1 MRLVVGAATD
11 VGRVREVNEDSYLVD
26 EAMGLYAIADGVG
39 GHQAG
44 EVASSTAL
52 EALRASIRSGKA
64 LRDAIED
71 ANDAVYAKS
80 LTDDDLR
87 GMGTTITAAT
97 LAAGDTLLV
106 GHVGDSRAYMLRDGD
121 LRQLTTDHS
130 RVQELV
136 DDGRLTAEE
145 AAVHPMRNII
155 TRAIG
160 MDETVEVDVYPVA
173 LRAGDRILFCSDGL
187 TDMLL
192 DDFLGTELRR
202 EEEPAR
208 AATRLVDAANRAGGV
223 DNITVLVLGV
233 TDEGEPDAHSQSAVV
248 VTAGPVAAPT
258 PEPDSDAVPR
268 PSRRRTVVRV
278 LAWTIPILVIL
289 GIGIGV
295 VGWYGRSQYYV
306 SPTAGRVVVYRG
318 VPGGLLWWD
327 PTVDRRTDVTMR
339 ELRPADADH
348 VRSEPTFSSQ
358 GDANA
363 YVRQIE
369 DRATAATTTTL
380 PPSTTPTTST
390 STTTTAPTAATAP
403 PAGP

>member
-26 EAMGLYAIADGVG
+26 EGIGLYAIADGVG

-64 LRDAIED
+64 LRDAIEA
-71 ANDAVYAKS
+71 ANDSVYAKS

-97 LAAGDTLLV
+97 LAAGNTLLV
-106 GHVGDSRAYMLRDGD
+106 GHVGDSRAYMLRDGE

-136 DDGRLTAEE
+136 DGGQLTAEE

-160 MDETVEVDVYPVA
+160 MDETVEVDVYPVE
-173 LRAGDRILFCSDGL
+173 LQVGDRILFCSDGL
-187 TDMLL
+187 TDMLH

-202 EEEPAR
+202 EEDPER

-233 TDEGEPDAHSQSAVV
+233 TADDPVRESPAPATAV
-248 VTAGPVAAPT
+248 TGTPVAAPPT
-258 PEPDSDAVPR
+258 SGTEPVPAVRGAP
-268 PSRRRTVVRV
+268 RRRTVLRV
-278 LAWTIPILVIL
+278 LLWTIPIVVIL
-289 GIGIGV
+289 GIALGAV
-295 VGWYGRSQYYV
+295 AWYARNQYYV
-306 SPTAGRVVVYRG
+306 APAAGRVVVYRG

-327 PTVDRRTDVTMR
+327 PTVDRRTDVR
-339 ELRPADADH
+339 VDELRPADADR
-348 VRSEPTFSSQ
+348 VRGEPTFSSE

-363 YVRQIE
+363 YVRRITG
-369 DRATAATTTTL
+369 RATPATTTTS
-380 PPSTTPTTST
+380 P
-390 STTTTAPTAATAP
+390 TTTTTTTTTTTIVPTTTP
-403 PAGP
+403 PGP

>member
-1 MRLVVGAATD
+1 MRIVVGAATD

-52 EALRASIRSGKA
+52 ESLRAAVHGGKP
-64 LRDAIED
+64 LREAIEE
-71 ANDAVYAKS
+71 ANDAVFAKS

-106 GHVGDSRAYMLRDGD
+106 GHVGDSRAYLLRDGE

-160 MDETVEVDVYPVA
+160 MDETVDVDVYPVE
-173 LRAGDRILFCSDGL
+173 LHVGDRVLFCSDGL
-187 TDMLL
+187 TDMLQ

-202 EEEPAR
+202 EEDPAR
-208 AATRLVDAANRAGGV
+208 AATHLVDAANRAGGI

-233 TDEGEPDAHSQSAVV
+233 TDDDGPVPAAPPVDSV
-248 VTAGPVAAPT
+248 VTAAAVDARVVD
-258 PEPDSDAVPR
+258 EPDDEPR
-268 PSRRRTVVRV
+268 APRRRTAARV
-278 LAWTIPILVIL
+278 LLWTIPILVI
-289 GIGIGV
+289 IGIAFGV
-295 VGWYGRSQYYV
+295 VAWYARNQFFVGSA
-306 SPTAGRVVVYRG
+306 AGRVTVYRG
-318 VPGGLLWWD
+318 VPDGLLWFD
-327 PTVDRRTDVTMR
+327 PTVDRRTALEVG
-339 ELRPADADH
+339 ELRPVDADR
-348 VRSEPTFSSQ
+348 VRSRPTFSSQ
-358 GDANA
+358 GDAND
-363 YVRQIE
+363 YVRE
-369 DRATAATTTTL
+369 LSGRAASATTTTE
-380 PPSTTPTTST
+380 PA
-390 STTTTAPTAATAP
+390 TTTTTTTTTTVPPTTTVAP
-403 PAGP
+403 PAP

>member
-52 EALRASIRSGKA
+52 EALRAAVRSGKA
-64 LRDAIED
+64 LRDAIEE

-80 LTDDDLR
+80 LADDDLR
-87 GMGTTITAAT
+87 GMGTTVTAAT
-97 LAAGDTLLV
+97 LAAGNTLLV

-136 DDGRLTAEE
+136 DTGHLTAEE

-160 MDETVEVDVYPVA
+160 MDETVEVDVYPVE
-173 LRAGDRILFCSDGL
+173 LRVGDRVLFCSDGL
-187 TDMLL
+187 TDMLH

-202 EEEPAR
+202 EDDPSR

-233 TDEGEPDAHSQSAVV
+233 VDED
-248 VTAGPVAAPT
+248 PVAAEWSPPVAT
-258 PEPDSDAVPR
+258 ESPAAVDADRDLEPSDAAPR

-278 LAWTIPILVIL
+278 LLWTIPILVVF
-289 GIGIGV
+289 GVAIGAV
-295 VGWYGRSQYYV
+295 AWYARNQYYV
-306 SPTAGRVVVYRG
+306 APSDGQIVVYRG

-327 PTVDRRTDVTMR
+327 PTVDRRTDLRVD
-339 ELRPADADH
+339 ELRPADADR
-348 VRSEPTFSSQ
+348 VRDEPTFSSE

-363 YVRQIE
+363 YVRRIAE
-369 DRATAATTTTL
+369 RATAATTTTS
-380 PPSTTPTTST
+380 PNPTTTT
-390 STTTTAPTAATAP
+390 STTTPV
-403 PAGP
+403 PAGQPPTTALTGP

>member
-26 EAMGLYAIADGVG
+26 ESMGLYAIADGVG

-52 EALRASIRSGKA
+52 EALRAAIRSGKA
-64 LRDAIED
+64 LRDAIEE

-106 GHVGDSRAYMLRDGD
+106 GHVGDSRAYMLRDGE

-192 DDFLGTELRR
+192 DDFIGTELRR
-202 EEEPAR
+202 EEDPAR

-233 TDEGEPDAHSQSAVV
+233 TDEDASDTDAPPAAV
-248 VTAGPVAAPT
+248 VTAAPVVAPT
-258 PEPDSDAVPR
+258 PEPDSDAAPR
-268 PSRRRTVVRV
+268 RSRRRTVVRV
-278 LAWTIPILVIL
+278 LAWTIPILVII

-295 VGWYGRSQYYV
+295 VGWYARNQYYV
-306 SPTAGRVVVYRG
+306 SPAAGRVVVYRG

-327 PTVDRRTDVTMR
+327 PTVERRTDVTMS

-369 DRATAATTTTL
+369 ERATAATTTTR
-380 PPSTTPTTST
+380 PPSTTTTT
-390 STTTTAPTAATAP
+390 STTTTAPTATTAP

>member
-1 MRLVVGAATD
+1 MRLVVGADTD
-11 VGRVREVNEDSYLVD
+11 VGRVREVNEDSHLVD
-26 EAMGLYAIADGVG
+26 EEMGLYAIADGVG

-64 LRDAIED
+64 LRDAIEE

-80 LTDDDLR
+80 LTDDDLH

-106 GHVGDSRAYMLRDGD
+106 GHVGDSRAYMLRDGE

-136 DDGRLTAEE
+136 EDGRLTAEE

-173 LRAGDRILFCSDGL
+173 LHVGDRILFCSDGL

-192 DDFLGTELRR
+192 DDFIGTELRR
-202 EEEPAR
+202 EDDPGR
-208 AATRLVDAANRAGGV
+208 AATRLVDAANRAGGI
-223 DNITVLVLGV
+223 DNITVLVLDV
-233 TDEGEPDAHSQSAVV
+233 TDEDRPDTDAPPAAV
-248 VTAGPVAAPT
+248 VTAAPVVAPT
-258 PEPDSDAVPR
+258 PESDPDATPR

-295 VGWYGRSQYYV
+295 VAWYARNQYYV
-306 SPTAGRVVVYRG
+306 SPAAGRVVVYRG
-318 VPGGLLWWD
+318 VPSGLLWWD
-327 PTVDRRTDVTMR
+327 PTVDRRTDVAMS

-363 YVRQIE
+363 YVRQITE
-369 DRATAATTTTL
+369 RATAATTTTR
-380 PPSTTPTTST
+380 PPSTTTTT
-390 STTTTAPTAATAP
+390 STTTTAPPATTI